1 MRSAEWVAWWAGW
14 SACSS
19 GVAVQTA
26 SAPVWISSH
35 RPAYTFASQ
44 MRIVEKLEKRVSAA
58 HELGQLQKL
67 VEAARYVEDE
77 ARD

>member
-1 MRSAEWVAWWAGW
+1 MSNVSRCVSP
-14 SACSS
+14 
-19 GVAVQTA
+19 QTFFD
-26 SAPVWISSH
+26 PFE
-35 RPAYTFASQ
+35 PTQ

-67 VEAARYVEDE
+67 VEASRYVEDE